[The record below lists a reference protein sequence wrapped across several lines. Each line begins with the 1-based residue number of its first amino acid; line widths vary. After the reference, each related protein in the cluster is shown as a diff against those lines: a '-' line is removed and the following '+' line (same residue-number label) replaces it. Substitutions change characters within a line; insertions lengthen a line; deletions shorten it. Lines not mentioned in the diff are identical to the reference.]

1 MNNNQVTFL
10 LQTLLIVLGVVLA
23 VLIMILI
30 ILLIKKITR
39 NQNENAKKISSKKK
53 KEKVSATAGYN
64 KQSIFDFMEFDRI
77 EDNMI
82 IQKDKVKYIMVIECQ
97 GINYDLMSGIEK
109 VSVEQGFIQF
119 LNTLRQGIQLYT
131 QTRAVNLGSSI
142 STYKERVTEIGNKLN
157 KMVAE
162 YNQLVNSN
170 TRIDEQEL
178 QRLQFEITKQRN
190 LYEYGVDI
198 VNNTEK
204 MSLNRSVLRKY
215 YYVVVPYYVEDIS
228 DLKYDSEELKGM
240 AFSELYTNC
249 QSIIQ
254 SLGACGIHCK
264 ILNSRELVELLYVAY
279 NRDESEDYDVEKV
292 LRSGYTE
299 LYTTAQDVLD
309 KKMKELDNVINQR
322 AKILANNSIRDAVIE
337 TKKEKMVREK
347 EERMNDLINE
357 QAERMVNAN
366 KAFLGAN
373 LASKAIEK
381 IENAKTESKGGNE
394 DGKKQTRRATGKRK
408 Q

>member
-1 MNNNQVTFL
+1 MNNSQITYI
-10 LQTLLIVLGVVLA
+10 LQAILMILGVVLGILLIVLVV
-23 VLIMILI
+23 I
-30 ILLIKKITR
+30 I
-39 NQNENAKKISSKKK
+39 AKKISNRNIEKKENK
-53 KEKVSATAGYN
+53 KNKKNEKVSATAGYN

-82 IQKDKVKYIMVIECQ
+82 IQKDKIKYIMVIECQ

-119 LNTLRQGIQLYT
+119 LNTLRQSIQLYT

-142 STYKERVTEIGNKLN
+142 STYKEKVTEIGNKLN

-162 YNQLVNSN
+162 YNQMINSN
-170 TRIDEQEL
+170 VRIDEQEL
-178 QRLQFEITKQRN
+178 QRLQFEISKQRN
-190 LYEYGVDI
+190 LYEYGIDI

-204 MSLNRSVLRKY
+204 MSLNRNVLRKY
-215 YYVVVPYYVEDIS
+215 YYVVVPYYVEDIGDS
-228 DLKYDSEELKGM
+228 KYDSEELKGM

-337 TKKEKMVREK
+337 TKKEKMIREK
-347 EERMNDLINE
+347 EKRMNDLINE

-394 DGKKQTRRATGKRK
+394 DGKKQARRATGKRK

>member
-1 MNNNQVTFL
+1 MNNSQMTYI
-10 LQTLLIVLGVVLA
+10 LQAILMILGVVLGILLIVLVV
-23 VLIMILI
+23 I
-30 ILLIKKITR
+30 I
-39 NQNENAKKISSKKK
+39 AKKISNRNIEKKENK
-53 KEKVSATAGYN
+53 KNKKNEKVSATAGYN

-119 LNTLRQGIQLYT
+119 LNTLRQSIQLYT

-142 STYKERVTEIGNKLN
+142 STYKEKVTEIGNKLN
-157 KMVAE
+157 KMVTE
-162 YNQLVNSN
+162 YNQMVNSN
-170 TRIDEQEL
+170 VRIDEQEL

-190 LYEYGVDI
+190 LYEYGIDI

-204 MSLNRSVLRKY
+204 MSLNRNVLRKY
-215 YYVVVPYYVEDIS
+215 YYVVVPYYVEDIGDS
-228 DLKYDSEELKGM
+228 KYDSEELKGM

-309 KKMKELDNVINQR
+309 KKMKELDKVINQR

>member
-1 MNNNQVTFL
+1 MNNSQMTYI
-10 LQTLLIVLGVVLA
+10 LQAILMILGVVLGILLIVLVV
-23 VLIMILI
+23 I
-30 ILLIKKITR
+30 I
-39 NQNENAKKISSKKK
+39 AKKISNRNIEKKENK
-53 KEKVSATAGYN
+53 KNKKNEKVSATAGYN
-64 KQSIFDFMEFDRI
+64 KQSIFDFMDFDRI

-119 LNTLRQGIQLYT
+119 LNTLRQSIQLYT

-142 STYKERVTEIGNKLN
+142 STYKEKVTEIGNKLN
-157 KMVAE
+157 KMVTE
-162 YNQLVNSN
+162 YNQMVNSN
-170 TRIDEQEL
+170 VRIDEQEL

-190 LYEYGVDI
+190 LYEYGIDI

-204 MSLNRSVLRKY
+204 MSLNRNVLRKY
-215 YYVVVPYYVEDIS
+215 YYVVVPYYVEDIGDS
-228 DLKYDSEELKGM
+228 KYDSEELKGM

-309 KKMKELDNVINQR
+309 KKMKELDKVINQR

>member
-1 MNNNQVTFL
+1 MNNSQMTYI
-10 LQTLLIVLGVVLA
+10 LQAILMILGVVLGILLIVLVV
-23 VLIMILI
+23 I
-30 ILLIKKITR
+30 I
-39 NQNENAKKISSKKK
+39 AKKISNRNIEKKENK
-53 KEKVSATAGYN
+53 KNKKNEKVSATAGYN

-119 LNTLRQGIQLYT
+119 LNTLRQSIQLYT

-142 STYKERVTEIGNKLN
+142 STYKEKVTEIGNKLN

-162 YNQLVNSN
+162 YNQMVNSN
-170 TRIDEQEL
+170 VRIDEQEL

-190 LYEYGVDI
+190 LYEYGIDI

-204 MSLNRSVLRKY
+204 MSLNRNVLRKY
-215 YYVVVPYYVEDIS
+215 YYVVVPYYVEDIGDS
-228 DLKYDSEELKGM
+228 KYDSEELKGM

>member
-1 MNNNQVTFL
+1 MNNSQITYV
-10 LQTLLIVLGVVLA
+10 LQAILMVLGVVLG
-23 VLIMILI
+23 
-30 ILLIKKITR
+30 ILLIVLVVII
-39 NQNENAKKISSKKK
+39 AKKISNRNIEKKANK
-53 KEKVSATAGYN
+53 KNKKNEKVSATAGYN

-82 IQKDKVKYIMVIECQ
+82 IQKDKIKYIMVIECQ

-119 LNTLRQGIQLYT
+119 LNTLRQSIQLYT

-142 STYKERVTEIGNKLN
+142 STYKEKVTEIGNKLN

-162 YNQLVNSN
+162 YNQMINSN
-170 TRIDEQEL
+170 VRLDEQEL

-190 LYEYGVDI
+190 LYEYGIDI

-204 MSLNRSVLRKY
+204 MSLNRNVLRKY
-215 YYVVVPYYVEDIS
+215 YYVVVPYYIDDIGDS
-228 DLKYDSEELKGM
+228 KYDSEELKGM

-309 KKMKELDNVINQR
+309 KKMKELDKVINQR

-337 TKKEKMVREK
+337 TKKEKMIREK
-347 EERMNDLINE
+347 EKRMNELINE

>member
-1 MNNNQVTFL
+1 MTK
-10 LQTLLIVLGVVLA
+10 
-23 VLIMILI
+23 
-30 ILLIKKITR
+30 KKIDK
-39 NQNENAKKISSKKK
+39 NQNQT
-53 KEKVSATAGYN
+53 SATAGYN

-119 LNTLRQGIQLYT
+119 LNTLRQSIQLYT

-142 STYKERVTEIGNKLN
+142 STYKEKVAEIGEKLN
-157 KMVAE
+157 KMKE
-162 YNQLVNSN
+162 KYNQMINSN
-170 TRIDEQEL
+170 TMIDEQEL

-204 MSLNRSVLRKY
+204 MSLNRNVLRKY
-215 YYVVVPYYVEDIS
+215 YYVVVPYYIEDVG
-228 DLKYDSEELKGM
+228 DTKYDSAELKGM
-240 AFSELYTNC
+240 AFSELYTSC
-249 QSIIQ
+249 QSIIH

-279 NRDESEDYDVEKV
+279 NRDESEDYDVDKV

-309 KKMKELDNVINQR
+309 KKMKELDKVINQR
-322 AKILANNSIRDAVIE
+322 AKILANNSIRDAIVE
-337 TKKEKMVREK
+337 TQKARKAKEK
-347 EERMNDLINE
+347 EEKMEELIK
-357 QAERMVNAN
+357 ERAQNMVKTN
-366 KAFLGAN
+366 KAFLGAELTN
-373 LASKAIEK
+373 KAIDNITSE
-381 IENAKTESKGGNE
+381 KTEEKGGND
-394 DGKKQTRRATGKRK
+394 DGINQSKRRATGKRK

>member
-1 MNNNQVTFL
+1 MNNSQMTYI
-10 LQTLLIVLGVVLA
+10 LQAILMVLGVVLG
-23 VLIMILI
+23 
-30 ILLIKKITR
+30 ILLIVLAVIIV
-39 NQNENAKKISSKKK
+39 KKISNRNIEKKANK
-53 KEKVSATAGYN
+53 KNKKNEKVSATAGYN

-82 IQKDKVKYIMVIECQ
+82 IQKDKIKYIMVIECQ

-119 LNTLRQGIQLYT
+119 LNTLRQSIQLYT

-142 STYKERVTEIGNKLN
+142 STYKEKVTEIGNKLN

-162 YNQLVNSN
+162 YNQMVNSN
-170 TRIDEQEL
+170 VRIDEQEL

-190 LYEYGVDI
+190 LYEYGIDI

-204 MSLNRSVLRKY
+204 MSLNRNVLRKY
-215 YYVVVPYYVEDIS
+215 YYVVVPYYVEDIGDS
-228 DLKYDSEELKGM
+228 KYDSEELKGM

-309 KKMKELDNVINQR
+309 KKMKELDKVINQR

-366 KAFLGAN
+366 KTFLGAN

-381 IENAKTESKGGNE
+381 IEKAKTESKGGNE

>member
-1 MNNNQVTFL
+1 MNNSQMTYI
-10 LQTLLIVLGVVLA
+10 LQAILMILGVVLGILLIVLVV
-23 VLIMILI
+23 I
-30 ILLIKKITR
+30 I
-39 NQNENAKKISSKKK
+39 AKKISNRNIEKKENK
-53 KEKVSATAGYN
+53 KNKKNEKVSATAGYN

-119 LNTLRQGIQLYT
+119 LNTLRQSIQLYT

-142 STYKERVTEIGNKLN
+142 STYKEKVTEIGNKLN

-162 YNQLVNSN
+162 YNQMVNSN
-170 TRIDEQEL
+170 VRIDEQEL

-190 LYEYGVDI
+190 LYEYGIDI

-215 YYVVVPYYVEDIS
+215 YYVVVPYYIEDVGDS
-228 DLKYDSEELKGM
+228 KYDSEELKGM

-309 KKMKELDNVINQR
+309 KKMKELDKVINQR

>member
-1 MNNNQVTFL
+1 MNNSQMTYI
-10 LQTLLIVLGVVLA
+10 LQAILMVLGVVLG
-23 VLIMILI
+23 
-30 ILLIKKITR
+30 ILLIVLVVIIV
-39 NQNENAKKISSKKK
+39 KKISNRNIEKKANK
-53 KEKVSATAGYN
+53 KNKKNEKVSATAGYN

-82 IQKDKVKYIMVIECQ
+82 IQKDKIKYIMVIECQ

-119 LNTLRQGIQLYT
+119 LNTLRQSIQLYT

-142 STYKERVTEIGNKLN
+142 STYKEKVTEIGNKLN

-162 YNQLVNSN
+162 YNQMINSN
-170 TRIDEQEL
+170 VRIDEQEL
-178 QRLQFEITKQRN
+178 QRLQFEISKQRN
-190 LYEYGVDI
+190 LYEYGIDI

-204 MSLNRSVLRKY
+204 MSLNRNVLRKY
-215 YYVVVPYYVEDIS
+215 YYVVVPYYVEDIGDS
-228 DLKYDSEELKGM
+228 KYDSEELKGM

-309 KKMKELDNVINQR
+309 KKMKELDKVINQR

-337 TKKEKMVREK
+337 TKKEKMIREK
-347 EERMNDLINE
+347 EKRMNDLINE

>member
-1 MNNNQVTFL
+1 MNNSQITYV
-10 LQTLLIVLGVVLA
+10 LQAILMVLGVVLG
-23 VLIMILI
+23 
-30 ILLIKKITR
+30 ILLIVLVVIIV
-39 NQNENAKKISSKKK
+39 KKISNRNIEKKANK
-53 KEKVSATAGYN
+53 KNKKNEKVSATAGYN

-82 IQKDKVKYIMVIECQ
+82 IQKDKIKYIMVIECQ

-119 LNTLRQGIQLYT
+119 LNTLRQSIQLYT

-142 STYKERVTEIGNKLN
+142 STYKEKVTEIGNKLN

-162 YNQLVNSN
+162 YNQMINSN
-170 TRIDEQEL
+170 VRIDEQEL
-178 QRLQFEITKQRN
+178 QRLQFEISKQRN
-190 LYEYGVDI
+190 LYEYGIDI

-204 MSLNRSVLRKY
+204 MSLNRNVLRKY
-215 YYVVVPYYVEDIS
+215 YYVVVPYYVEDIGDS
-228 DLKYDSEELKGM
+228 KYDSEELKGM

-309 KKMKELDNVINQR
+309 KKMKELDKVINQR

-337 TKKEKMVREK
+337 TKKEKMIREK
-347 EERMNDLINE
+347 EKRMNDLINE

>member
-1 MNNNQVTFL
+1 MNNSQMTYI
-10 LQTLLIVLGVVLA
+10 LQAILMILGVVLGILLIVLVV
-23 VLIMILI
+23 I
-30 ILLIKKITR
+30 I
-39 NQNENAKKISSKKK
+39 AKKISNRNIEKKENK
-53 KEKVSATAGYN
+53 KNKKNEKVSATAGYN

-119 LNTLRQGIQLYT
+119 LNTLRQSIQLYT

-142 STYKERVTEIGNKLN
+142 STYKEKVTEIGNKLN
-157 KMVAE
+157 QMVTE
-162 YNQLVNSN
+162 YNQMVNSN
-170 TRIDEQEL
+170 VRLDEQEL

-190 LYEYGVDI
+190 LYEYGIDI

-204 MSLNRSVLRKY
+204 MSLNRNVLRKY
-215 YYVVVPYYVEDIS
+215 YYVVVPYYIDDIGDS
-228 DLKYDSEELKGM
+228 KYDSEELKGM

-309 KKMKELDNVINQR
+309 KKMKELDKVINQR

-366 KAFLGAN
+366 KTFLGAN

>member
-1 MNNNQVTFL
+1 MNNSQMTYI
-10 LQTLLIVLGVVLA
+10 LQAILMILGVVLGILLIVLVV
-23 VLIMILI
+23 I
-30 ILLIKKITR
+30 I
-39 NQNENAKKISSKKK
+39 AKKISNRNIEKKENK
-53 KEKVSATAGYN
+53 KNKKNEKVSATAGYN
-64 KQSIFDFMEFDRI
+64 KQSIFDFMEFDKI

-119 LNTLRQGIQLYT
+119 LNTLRQSIQLYT

-142 STYKERVTEIGNKLN
+142 STYKEKVTEIGNKLN
-157 KMVAE
+157 KMVTE
-162 YNQLVNSN
+162 YNQMVNSN
-170 TRIDEQEL
+170 VRIDEQEL

-190 LYEYGVDI
+190 LYEYGIDI

-204 MSLNRSVLRKY
+204 MSLNRNVLRKY
-215 YYVVVPYYVEDIS
+215 YYVVVPYYVEDIGDS
-228 DLKYDSEELKGM
+228 KYDSEELKGM

-309 KKMKELDNVINQR
+309 KKMKELDKVINQR

>member
-1 MNNNQVTFL
+1 MNNSQMTYI
-10 LQTLLIVLGVVLA
+10 LQAILMILGVVLGILLIVLVV
-23 VLIMILI
+23 I
-30 ILLIKKITR
+30 I
-39 NQNENAKKISSKKK
+39 AKKISNRNIEKKENK
-53 KEKVSATAGYN
+53 KNKKNEKVSATAGYN

-82 IQKDKVKYIMVIECQ
+82 IQKDKIKYIMVIECQ

-119 LNTLRQGIQLYT
+119 LNTLRQSIQLYT

-142 STYKERVTEIGNKLN
+142 STYKEKVTEIGNKLN

-162 YNQLVNSN
+162 YNQMVNSN
-170 TRIDEQEL
+170 VRIDEQEL

-190 LYEYGVDI
+190 LYEYGIDI

-204 MSLNRSVLRKY
+204 MSLNRNVLRKY
-215 YYVVVPYYVEDIS
+215 YYVVVPYYVEDIGDS
-228 DLKYDSEELKGM
+228 KYDSEELKGM

-366 KAFLGAN
+366 KTFLGAN

>member
-1 MNNNQVTFL
+1 MNNSQMTYI
-10 LQTLLIVLGVVLA
+10 LQAILMILGVVLGILLIVLVV
-23 VLIMILI
+23 I
-30 ILLIKKITR
+30 I
-39 NQNENAKKISSKKK
+39 AKKISNRNIEKKENK
-53 KEKVSATAGYN
+53 KNKKNEKVSATAGYN

-82 IQKDKVKYIMVIECQ
+82 IQKDKIKYIMVIECQ

-119 LNTLRQGIQLYT
+119 LNTLRQSIQLYT

-142 STYKERVTEIGNKLN
+142 STYKEKVTEIGNKLN

-162 YNQLVNSN
+162 YNQMVNSN
-170 TRIDEQEL
+170 VRIDEQEL

-190 LYEYGVDI
+190 LYEYGIDI

-215 YYVVVPYYVEDIS
+215 YYVVVPYYIDDIGDS
-228 DLKYDSEELKGM
+228 KYDSEELKGM

-309 KKMKELDNVINQR
+309 KKMKELDKVINQR

>member
-1 MNNNQVTFL
+1 MNNSQMTYI
-10 LQTLLIVLGVVLA
+10 LQAILMILGVVLGILLIVLVV
-23 VLIMILI
+23 I
-30 ILLIKKITR
+30 I
-39 NQNENAKKISSKKK
+39 AKKISNRNIEKKENK
-53 KEKVSATAGYN
+53 KNKKNEKVSATAGYN

-119 LNTLRQGIQLYT
+119 LNTLRQSIQLYT

-142 STYKERVTEIGNKLN
+142 STYKEKVTEIGNKLN

-162 YNQLVNSN
+162 YNQMVNSN
-170 TRIDEQEL
+170 VRIDEQEL

-190 LYEYGVDI
+190 LYEYGIDI

-204 MSLNRSVLRKY
+204 MSLNRNVLRKY
-215 YYVVVPYYVEDIS
+215 YYVVVPYYVEDIGDS
-228 DLKYDSEELKGM
+228 KYDSEELKGM

-366 KAFLGAN
+366 KTFLGAN

>member
-1 MNNNQVTFL
+1 MNNSQMTYI
-10 LQTLLIVLGVVLA
+10 LQAILMILGVVLGILLIVLVV
-23 VLIMILI
+23 I
-30 ILLIKKITR
+30 I
-39 NQNENAKKISSKKK
+39 AKKISNRNIEKKENK
-53 KEKVSATAGYN
+53 KNKKNEKVSATAGYN

-119 LNTLRQGIQLYT
+119 LNTLRQSIQLYT
-131 QTRAVNLGSSI
+131 QTRAVNLGNSI
-142 STYKERVTEIGNKLN
+142 STYKEKVTEIGNKLN

-162 YNQLVNSN
+162 YNQMVNSN
-170 TRIDEQEL
+170 VRIDEQEL

-190 LYEYGVDI
+190 LYEYGIDI

-204 MSLNRSVLRKY
+204 MSLNRNVRRKY
-215 YYVVVPYYVEDIS
+215 YYVVVPYYVEDIGDS
-228 DLKYDSEELKGM
+228 KYDSEELKGM

>member
-1 MNNNQVTFL
+1 MNNSQMTYI
-10 LQTLLIVLGVVLA
+10 LQAILMILGVVLGILLIVLVV
-23 VLIMILI
+23 I
-30 ILLIKKITR
+30 I
-39 NQNENAKKISSKKK
+39 AKKISNRNIEKKANK
-53 KEKVSATAGYN
+53 KNKKNEKVSATAGYN

-82 IQKDKVKYIMVIECQ
+82 IQKDKIKYIMVIECQ

-119 LNTLRQGIQLYT
+119 LNTLRQSIQLYT

-142 STYKERVTEIGNKLN
+142 STYKEKVTEIGNKLN

-162 YNQLVNSN
+162 YNQMINSN
-170 TRIDEQEL
+170 VRIDEQEL
-178 QRLQFEITKQRN
+178 QRLQFEISKQRN
-190 LYEYGVDI
+190 LYEYGIDI

-204 MSLNRSVLRKY
+204 MSLNRNVLRKY
-215 YYVVVPYYVEDIS
+215 YYVVVPYYVEDIGDS
-228 DLKYDSEELKGM
+228 KYDSEELKGM

-309 KKMKELDNVINQR
+309 KKMKELDKVINQR

-337 TKKEKMVREK
+337 TKKEKVIREK
-347 EERMNDLINE
+347 EKRMNDLINE

>member
-1 MNNNQVTFL
+1 MNNSQMTYI
-10 LQTLLIVLGVVLA
+10 LQAILMVLGVVLG
-23 VLIMILI
+23 
-30 ILLIKKITR
+30 ILLIVLAVIIV
-39 NQNENAKKISSKKK
+39 KKISNRNIEKKANK
-53 KEKVSATAGYN
+53 KNKKNEKVSATAGYN

-119 LNTLRQGIQLYT
+119 LNTLRQSIQLYT

-142 STYKERVTEIGNKLN
+142 STYKEKVTEIGNKLN

-162 YNQLVNSN
+162 YNQMVNSN
-170 TRIDEQEL
+170 VRIDEQEL

-190 LYEYGVDI
+190 LYEYGIDI

-215 YYVVVPYYVEDIS
+215 YYVVVPYYIEDVGDS
-228 DLKYDSEELKGM
+228 KYDSEELKGM

-309 KKMKELDNVINQR
+309 KKMKELDKVINQR

>member
-1 MNNNQVTFL
+1 MNNSQMTYI
-10 LQTLLIVLGVVLA
+10 LQAILMILGVVLGILLIVLVV
-23 VLIMILI
+23 I
-30 ILLIKKITR
+30 I
-39 NQNENAKKISSKKK
+39 AKKISNRNIEKKENK
-53 KEKVSATAGYN
+53 KNKKNEKVSATAGYN

-82 IQKDKVKYIMVIECQ
+82 IQKDKIKYIMVIECQ

-119 LNTLRQGIQLYT
+119 LNTLRQSIQLYT

-142 STYKERVTEIGNKLN
+142 STYKEKVTEIGNKLN

-162 YNQLVNSN
+162 YNQMVNSN
-170 TRIDEQEL
+170 VRIDEQEL

-190 LYEYGVDI
+190 LYEYGIDI

-204 MSLNRSVLRKY
+204 MSLNRNVLRKY
-215 YYVVVPYYVEDIS
+215 YYVVVPYYVEDIGDS
-228 DLKYDSEELKGM
+228 KYDSEELKGM

-309 KKMKELDNVINQR
+309 KKMKELDKVINQR

>member
-1 MNNNQVTFL
+1 MNNSQMTYI
-10 LQTLLIVLGVVLA
+10 LQAILMILGVVLGILLIVLVV
-23 VLIMILI
+23 I
-30 ILLIKKITR
+30 I
-39 NQNENAKKISSKKK
+39 AKKISNRNIEKKENK
-53 KEKVSATAGYN
+53 KNKKNEKVSATAGYN

-82 IQKDKVKYIMVIECQ
+82 IQKDKIKYIMVIECQ

-119 LNTLRQGIQLYT
+119 LNTLRQSIQLYT

-142 STYKERVTEIGNKLN
+142 STYKEKVTEIGNKLN

-162 YNQLVNSN
+162 YNQMVNSN
-170 TRIDEQEL
+170 VRIDEQEL
-178 QRLQFEITKQRN
+178 QKLQFEITKQRN
-190 LYEYGVDI
+190 LYEYGIDI

-204 MSLNRSVLRKY
+204 MSLNRNVLRKY
-215 YYVVVPYYVEDIS
+215 YYVVVPYYVEDIGDS
-228 DLKYDSEELKGM
+228 KYDSEELKGM

-309 KKMKELDNVINQR
+309 KKMKELDKVINQR

>member
-1 MNNNQVTFL
+1 MNNSQMTYI
-10 LQTLLIVLGVVLA
+10 LQAILMILGVVLGILLIVLVV
-23 VLIMILI
+23 I
-30 ILLIKKITR
+30 I
-39 NQNENAKKISSKKK
+39 AKKISNRNIEKKANK
-53 KEKVSATAGYN
+53 KNKKNEKVSATAGYN

-119 LNTLRQGIQLYT
+119 LNTLRQSIQLYT

-142 STYKERVTEIGNKLN
+142 STYKEKVTEIGNKLN

-162 YNQLVNSN
+162 YNQMINSN
-170 TRIDEQEL
+170 VRIDEQEL
-178 QRLQFEITKQRN
+178 QRLQFEISKQRN
-190 LYEYGVDI
+190 LYEYGIDI

-204 MSLNRSVLRKY
+204 MSLNRNVLRKY
-215 YYVVVPYYVEDIS
+215 YYVVVPYYVEDIGDS
-228 DLKYDSEELKGM
+228 KYDSEELKGM

-309 KKMKELDNVINQR
+309 KKMKELDKVINQR

-337 TKKEKMVREK
+337 TKKEKVIREK
-347 EERMNDLINE
+347 EKRMNDLINE

>member
-1 MNNNQVTFL
+1 MNNSQMTYI
-10 LQTLLIVLGVVLA
+10 LQAILMILGVVLGILLIVLVV
-23 VLIMILI
+23 I
-30 ILLIKKITR
+30 I
-39 NQNENAKKISSKKK
+39 AKKISNRNIEKKENK
-53 KEKVSATAGYN
+53 KNKKNEKVSATAGYN

-82 IQKDKVKYIMVIECQ
+82 IQKDKIKYIMVIECQ

-119 LNTLRQGIQLYT
+119 LNTLRQSIQLYT

-142 STYKERVTEIGNKLN
+142 STYKEKVTEIGNKLN

-162 YNQLVNSN
+162 YNQMINSN
-170 TRIDEQEL
+170 VRIDEQEL
-178 QRLQFEITKQRN
+178 QRLQFEISKQRN
-190 LYEYGVDI
+190 LYEYGIDI

-204 MSLNRSVLRKY
+204 MSLNRNVLRKY
-215 YYVVVPYYVEDIS
+215 YYVVVPYYVEDIGDS
-228 DLKYDSEELKGM
+228 KYDSEELKGM

-309 KKMKELDNVINQR
+309 KKMKELDKVINQR

-337 TKKEKMVREK
+337 TKKEKMIREK
-347 EERMNDLINE
+347 EKRMNDLINE